1 MRRSSSSGSSTATTL
16 LLAAAG
22 TVGLLFCFL
31 TNTAAAFRLLPAGP
45 VSTPA
50 GLLPPSQQQLK
61 PWAAGATVLEARKG
75 GRKGAG
81 EGFGAPVP
89 SSSSNSNNKK
99 QEEEPV
105 PGEGVTPA
113 ATATGE
119 LAADVK
125 RKMEALGASI
135 EALAAQVVRLGS
147 WVWCDVGFGV
157 GVVGGAC
164 GFWVWCDV
172 GCFVGVKFVVGGPR
186 KAIEKARNT
195 RLVKHIF

>member
-1 MRRSSSSGSSTATTL
+1 MRRSSSSSSTATTL

-22 TVGLLFCFL
+22 TVGLLCFM

-50 GLLPPSQQQLK
+50 QQQLK

-81 EGFGAPVP
+81 EGFGAPP
-89 SSSSNSNNKK
+89 SSSSNSNMK
-99 QEEEPV
+99 QEQQEEPV

-113 ATATGE
+113 KATGE

-135 EALAAQVVRLGS
+135 EALAAQVVRLGF
-147 WVWCDVGFGV
+147 GFGFSFLLLW
-157 GVVGGAC
+157 VVRLGFGFGFMWGFGWCWFCWGAVR
-164 GFWVWCDV
+164 GE
-172 GCFVGVKFVVGGPR
+172 GEGP
-186 KAIEKARNT
+186 KPDD
-195 RLVKHIF
+195 